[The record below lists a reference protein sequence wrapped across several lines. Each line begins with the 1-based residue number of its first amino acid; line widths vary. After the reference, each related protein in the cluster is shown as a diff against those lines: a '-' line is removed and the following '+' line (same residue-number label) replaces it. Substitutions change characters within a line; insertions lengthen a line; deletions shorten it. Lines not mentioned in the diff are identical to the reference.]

1 MEVSFVTTF
10 FLVKRESISYFR
22 SGSVKTA
29 TDAKYRNQLTKQ
41 FASTSARKGLWR
53 WQICMKSEIA
63 SEAGTD
69 EMEMEASG
77 IAGGRA

>member
-1 MEVSFVTTF
+1 MRDLE
-10 FLVKRESISYFR
+10 
-22 SGSVKTA
+22 SVKTA

-41 FASTSARKGLWR
+41 FASTSARKGLWQ
-53 WQICMKSEIA
+53 WQISMKSEIA

-77 IAGGRA
+77 IAGGLA